1 MSFKQSFFRPMFS
14 CRYLVRLFIV
24 LKGMDNRVYTETQFH
39 LSNYVFIVRRVRAD
53 LLDNFS
59 QFT

>member
-14 CRYLVRLFIV
+14 CRYPARLFIV
-24 LKGMDNRVYTETQFH
+24 LQGADNRVYTETQFH
-39 LSNYVFIVRRVRAD
+39 LSNYVVIVRRVRAD